1 MFNFKSS
8 PLCLSNNVSTA
19 VSMRLVDE
27 VASLVIASHESS
39 DDCLSWTSHFQM
51 DGLVDFITDVV
62 VALFDEDNFVNII
75 KLLEDECASSIL
87 DWFKSLQNIDHEV
100 LILKVVP

>member
-1 MFNFKSS
+1 
-8 PLCLSNNVSTA
+8 
-19 VSMRLVDE
+19 
-27 VASLVIASHESS
+27 
-39 DDCLSWTSHFQM
+39 M